1 MKNVLL
7 LCCLLLL
14 SFCSP
19 PLTAQR
25 LKWDTLRVEQIYNDT
40 AYQRYIPH
48 IEGENWTAA
57 HDSLLQYYAQEAD
70 YIFETDS
77 TEDIINLQTPQGI
90 FAFVTKSLSKSLK
103 GDLKAGN
110 VELIMQAA
118 DATPYY
124 DAQTRNYVGKVPIK
138 ERWSHECYDWKWE
151 KEVASPES
159 KGMKYK
165 TIFFA
170 KKMDGIDKVFSTK
183 NSVLMQPILGINIEQ
198 ETRLR
203 FRNTATEENDVI
215 YVPYKHQRIDV
226 TIKCNEMGHRKFG
239 TDTKLYKFLE
249 RNEGIKTMNL
259 KPEELKKKM
268 LGKEK

>member
-1 MKNVLL
+1 MHGL
-7 LCCLLLL
+7 
-14 SFCSP
+14 F
-19 PLTAQR
+19 
-25 LKWDTLRVEQIYNDT
+25 
-40 AYQRYIPH
+40 
-48 IEGENWTAA
+48 WTQQ
-57 HDSLLQYYAQEAD
+57 HDSLLRYYAQEAD

-151 KEVASPES
+151 KAVASPES

-170 KKMDGIDKVFSTK
+170 KKMEGIDKAFRTTNAILMKPIFAFS
-183 NSVLMQPILGINIEQ
+183 MIERGHIILTREITNAPKIIFIPQRNISIEATLKCTQEARRIFTTEQ
-198 ETRLR
+198 DLYTYL
-203 FRNTATEENDVI
+203 
-215 YVPYKHQRIDV
+215 
-226 TIKCNEMGHRKFG
+226 G
-239 TDTKLYKFLE
+239 T
-249 RNEGIKTMNL
+249 L
-259 KPEELKKKM
+259 K
-268 LGKEK
+268 GR